1 MASPADILGAAY
13 ERVSSSL
20 TTPVIH
26 LPDIANDIELV
37 CRNVVNRACV
47 RVLLACSL
55 AKCSN
60 PFRSLLKIL

>member
-13 ERVSSSL
+13 ERVSDSL
-20 TTPVIH
+20 TTPVLNI
-26 LPDIANDIELV
+26 PDVVNDIELV

-55 AKCSN
+55 AKSSN
-60 PFRSLLKIL
+60 PS